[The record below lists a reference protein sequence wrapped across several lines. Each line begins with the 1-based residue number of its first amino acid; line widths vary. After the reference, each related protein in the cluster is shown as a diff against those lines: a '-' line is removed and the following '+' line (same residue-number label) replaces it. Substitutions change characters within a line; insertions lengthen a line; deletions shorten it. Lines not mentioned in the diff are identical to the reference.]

1 MIDTNDIGIEIGNC
15 FLRFEHDED
24 VRQYFC
30 KRFNGY
36 KSPNLNFHHSRPG
49 SNQFDNDY
57 QTYPSIS
64 LSDGAPLYYQL
75 DGEFIL
81 SEYNDGDSF
90 IPGDACG
97 YKNTNNP
104 SDYFYGLAPGQT
116 SSFINYPNGLQTINF
131 GQTAYGNGVDL
142 VDDTNN
148 GSEYINGITFN
159 RTQTPYYLYFG
170 LVPGKTSLHK
180 TVSLFFAD
188 KISAT
193 TLKGL
198 GVSNDKV
205 DGNVNNTP
213 NINNGTENKFTV
225 YKTCLGETLIKQVTT
240 P

>member
-1 MIDTNDIGIEIGNC
+1 MVMK
-15 FLRFEHDED
+15 H
-24 VRQYFC
+24 
-30 KRFNGY
+30 
-36 KSPNLNFHHSRPG
+36 
-49 SNQFDNDY
+49 
-57 QTYPSIS
+57 
-64 LSDGAPLYYQL
+64 
-75 DGEFIL
+75 
-81 SEYNDGDSF
+81 
-90 IPGDACG
+90 
-97 YKNTNNP
+97 
-104 SDYFYGLAPGQT
+104 
-116 SSFINYPNGLQTINF
+116 
-131 GQTAYGNGVDL
+131 
-142 VDDTNN
+142 
-148 GSEYINGITFN
+148 INGITFN